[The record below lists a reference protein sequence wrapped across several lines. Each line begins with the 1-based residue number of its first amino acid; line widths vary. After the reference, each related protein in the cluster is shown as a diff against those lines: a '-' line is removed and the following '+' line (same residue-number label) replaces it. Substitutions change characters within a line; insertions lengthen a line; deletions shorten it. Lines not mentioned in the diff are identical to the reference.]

1 MPRFAFTVTDTA
13 IVEALVEVEAGSFQE
28 ACAEVARRSR
38 GGAIEWDAGPDGR
51 PSTTIVRA
59 VSKEG
64 ERVPGV
70 FDPAGGQAPGWYG
83 INRQLDVDDLPDE
96 FRAIED

>member
-1 MPRFAFTVTDTA
+1 MPRFTFTITDTA
-13 IVEALVEVEAGSFQE
+13 ITEAHVEVEAGSFQE

-38 GGAIEWDAGPDGR
+38 NGAIEWDTGPDGR
-51 PSTTIVRA
+51 PSTTVVRA
-59 VSKEG
+59 ASKDG

-70 FDPAGGQAPGWYG
+70 FDPAGRQAPGWYG
-83 INRQLDVDDLPDE
+83 INRQLDLDDLPDE